1 MKFRI
6 IFFSM
11 FSMFSTALLAQDACK
26 EIYDSLNIV
35 GSLPADYCMSLSV
48 YLSSELTDNNF
59 ITSSQNP
66 NLKPRVL
73 QNRNAEPSGAGLLN
87 QSGAVT
93 SVQPIALAGGSF
105 ATGGTDD
112 GASTI
117 FALTLN
123 PSIFYTDISNPNE
136 TAKSSRLGDITV
148 FFPTN
153 AVEENTSELEY
164 FGIRARLNITGIST
178 GDELLQNVQSIYSR
192 LTIDQNK
199 VALSINKLL
208 NEATDKQACYD
219 QIKNKE
225 ESTNSCYSNIEFPV
239 FTQKQ
244 KDELESKLR
253 EARMKADSKYFGLDL
268 RFDSGDPTL
277 GSKPGAAGTRL
288 FGGLARGRTLEDK
301 KEQTMKYHFRIGV
314 DYFDQEDYQSIS
326 TDTVMNM
333 PVMDTTMVL
342 GRTNFSLDSAFG
354 LEFSKSVEN
363 QTVSFSTGLEL
374 RLARDIPDDMD
385 EVFQTNYMMLR
396 SSLSV
401 PFTSTN
407 KISLNLGVPV
417 FGEIS
422 PVFSISANWSL
433 LLPD

>member
-6 IFFSM
+6 ILFSM

-26 EIYDSLNIV
+26 EIYDSLNIP
-35 GSLPADYCMSLSV
+35 GSSPTDYCMSLSV

-105 ATGGTDD
+105 ATGGTND

-219 QIKNKE
+219 QIKNKD
-225 ESTNSCYSNIEFPV
+225 ESTNSCYSILN
-239 FTQKQ
+239 
-244 KDELESKLR
+244 
-253 EARMKADSKYFGLDL
+253 
-268 RFDSGDPTL
+268 
-277 GSKPGAAGTRL
+277 
-288 FGGLARGRTLEDK
+288 
-301 KEQTMKYHFRIGV
+301 FR
-314 DYFDQEDYQSIS
+314 
-326 TDTVMNM
+326 
-333 PVMDTTMVL
+333 
-342 GRTNFSLDSAFG
+342 FSL
-354 LEFSKSVEN
+354 KNKRMNWN
-363 QTVSFSTGLEL
+363 Q
-374 RLARDIPDDMD
+374 
-385 EVFQTNYMMLR
+385 N
-396 SSLSV
+396 
-401 PFTSTN
+401 
-407 KISLNLGVPV
+407 
-417 FGEIS
+417 
-422 PVFSISANWSL
+422 
-433 LLPD
+433 